1 MVLHHRS
8 GWIAIAASAC
18 IVGVAFAQTPPVEP
32 AKPDE
37 PKPVEPTPGEAKPA
51 DATPKETARPA
62 KEPTLDELLGLT
74 PGAPK
79 PETPTGV
86 PTTSDVPA
94 KVPESP
100 DRVDLTRKL
109 NDEGEED
116 DFSRA
121 VMLMGDA
128 AKRLDEGK
136 DAGLQTQR
144 VQEDV
149 LKALDKMISD
159 AQKNQQK
166 QKSKQKQQQP
176 QPSPSPSQS
185 QKQQKGQQQ
194 GAKPSPES
202 GVPQVPR
209 EDGPGR
215 TRAGNTAAWGDLP
228 ARVREALV
236 EGLNDRFSARYRQKT
251 EEYYRR
257 LAEDKSGGNR

>member
-1 MVLHHRS
+1 MFVHHKS
-8 GWIAIAASAC
+8 GWIASAVTAW
-18 IVGVAFAQTPPVEP
+18 IVGVAIAQTPPVEP
-32 AKPDE
+32 GKPDE
-37 PKPVEPTPGEAKPA
+37 PKPVEPTPAEAKPA
-51 DATPKETARPA
+51 NAAPPS

-74 PGAPK
+74 PAAPK

-86 PTTSDVPA
+86 PATNDANA
-94 KVPESP
+94 KAPDSP

-121 VMLMGDA
+121 VTLMGDA

-136 DAGLQTQR
+136 DPGLQTQR

-176 QPSPSPSQS
+176 QPSPSQS

-194 GAKPSPES
+194 GARPSPE
-202 GVPQVPR
+202 GGTPQVPR